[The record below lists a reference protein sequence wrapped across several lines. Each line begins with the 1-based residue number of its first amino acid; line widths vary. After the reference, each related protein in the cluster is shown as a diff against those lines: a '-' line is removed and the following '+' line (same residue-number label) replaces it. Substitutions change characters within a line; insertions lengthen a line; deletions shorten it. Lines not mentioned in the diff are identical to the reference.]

1 MPARGWCVGMSDHHI
16 RTTALAVTLC
26 LLGVGAAGAQDPLDQ
41 LSPNGGGPVTRPGY
55 SDFTTPLGRF
65 MDLLAAD
72 DIAGA
77 RAIRP
82 AACADWSARRQES
95 GWSGRFS
102 VRGVMFDLDAVCAAH

>member
-1 MPARGWCVGMSDHHI
+1 MSDHRI
-16 RTTALAVTLC
+16 RTTALAVTVC
-26 LLGVGAAGAQDPLDQ
+26 LLCAGAARAQDPLDQ
-41 LSPNGGGPVTRPGY
+41 LSPSGGAPAARPGY

-65 MDLLAAD
+65 MDLLAAG

-95 GWSGRFS
+95 GWTGRFS
-102 VRGVMFDLDAVCAAH
+102 VRGVMFDLDTVCAVH